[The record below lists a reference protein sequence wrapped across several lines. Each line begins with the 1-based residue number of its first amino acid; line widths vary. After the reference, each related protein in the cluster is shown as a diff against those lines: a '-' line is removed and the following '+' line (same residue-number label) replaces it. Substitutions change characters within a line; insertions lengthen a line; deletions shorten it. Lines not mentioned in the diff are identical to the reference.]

1 VLDYLVLVES
11 DDGSDQDES
20 FHVDIGDD
28 IPKLRLKIFGGP
40 RSGEVFYSNGMD
52 CDEIKIGRSPHC
64 NVTIDDEVLSK
75 YQCRIFYDFNT
86 KTWVLED
93 GSHHKKSLNG
103 TWLYLNEEYSVTDQ
117 MVFKAHQ
124 TLFQAKYTK

>member
-1 VLDYLVLVES
+1 MES
-11 DDGSDQDES
+11 DDDTEQDES
-20 FHVDIGDD
+20 FQVDTGNE

-52 CDEIKIGRSPHC
+52 WDEIKIGRSPHC

-75 YQCRIFYDFNT
+75 YQCRIYYDFNT

-103 TWLYLNEEYSVTDQ
+103 TWLYLNEEYTVSDQ

-124 TLFQAKYTK
+124 TLFQAKYAK